1 MDRVTYQD
9 LIARFGNNMAF
20 DLLIT
25 IEKLANARSTLYP
38 LDENTRLQR
47 ALEAL
52 NGIDFSQSVTSL
64 DGTA

>member
-9 LIARFGNNMAF
+9 LVARFGNTMAF

-25 IEKLANARSTLYP
+25 IEKLARAKDTLYP
-38 LDENTRLQR
+38 LDEEARLQK

-52 NGIDFSQSVTSL
+52 NGIDFSKEHAVL
-64 DGTA
+64 NEIA